1 MASITPDLS
10 VNINNTLYLIVVHNY
25 QAAFFLIGF
34 LVAIFLSIKKP
45 SRSYTFM
52 LLGFICLLFQ
62 FEYTKHIVDGL
73 KEQTTN
79 SLITSTPHYTAKRW
93 LNALIE
99 DIIPMLL
106 FISGYFLLALSY
118 ISRRPNSPSS
128 PAHKSLF

>member
-10 VNINNTLYLIVVHNY
+10 VNINNTLYLTVVHNY
-25 QAAFFLIGF
+25 QPALFLFGF

-45 SRSYTFM
+45 SRCYTFM

-79 SLITSTPHYTAKRW
+79 SLITATPHYTAKRW
-93 LNALIE
+93 LNAMIE
-99 DIIPMLL
+99 DIAPILM
-106 FISGYFLLALSY
+106 FVSGWFFLALSF
-118 ISRRPNSPSS
+118 ISRRPSS
-128 PAHKSLF
+128 PPVPTHKSLS